1 MKKTLI
7 ALAAVAATSAAFA
20 QSSVTVYGKVDIG
33 ISNAIG
39 GATKAQTGL
48 NEAAGSRLGFRG
60 TEDLGGGLKA
70 NFTLEHRFKPD
81 TGMESNPGTFWQG
94 RSIVGL
100 SGGFGRVDMG
110 RDYTAAF
117 WPALAADV
125 FGFDGVA
132 QNTPAIAA
140 GTHSVRMANVINY
153 TSPNLGGVTLRGS
166 YAMKESANANAD
178 DGVSFAV
185 NYTTGGLSLDAAV
198 ERSLL
203 AAAGGATETSDWTG
217 LGASYNF
224 GVAKAS
230 ILVTK
235 GDRAAQPTAATPV
248 VKADTDGMI
257 LGLVVPMGA
266 LTLKA
271 SYATLEVNNTKTIS
285 QLGLGARYALSKRT
299 DVYGSYARNSK
310 ATVDKTGFEIGLQ
323 HNF

>member
-39 GATKAQTGL
+39 GATKAETGL

-70 NFTLEHRFKPD
+70 NFILEHRFKPD
-81 TGMESNPGTFWQG
+81 TGAESTAGTFWAG

-100 SGGFGRVDMG
+100 SGGFGKVDFG
-110 RDYTAAF
+110 RDYSAAF
-117 WPALAADV
+117 WTALGADV
-125 FGFDGVA
+125 FGYDGVA
-132 QNTPAIAA
+132 ANVSSTNASTNP
-140 GTHSVRMANVINY
+140 TRLANVISY
-153 TSPNLGGVTLRGS
+153 SSPTMGGFMAQGS
-166 YAMKESANANAD
+166 YSFKETATAGVKNATSVRLAYAAGPLSASVAASKNANNTDYSAFGAAYD
-178 DGVSFAV
+178 FGMAKANLLISKGEVISGATV
-185 NYTTGGLSLDAAV
+185 LDA
-198 ERSLL
+198 
-203 AAAGGATETSDWTG
+203 
-217 LGASYNF
+217 
-224 GVAKAS
+224 
-230 ILVTK
+230 
-235 GDRAAQPTAATPV
+235 
-248 VKADTDGMI
+248 DGMT

-271 SYATLEVNNTKTIS
+271 SYATLEVGNVKTVA

-299 DVYGSYARNSK
+299 DVYTSYARNSK